1 MEHSNTYYIV
11 RGIARG
17 IVKLGIAALV
27 LLGFYAFILMAW
39 SIQF

>member
-1 MEHSNTYYIV
+1 MTNTYYIV

-17 IVKLGIAALV
+17 ITKLVVAGLV

-39 SIQF
+39 SIQY